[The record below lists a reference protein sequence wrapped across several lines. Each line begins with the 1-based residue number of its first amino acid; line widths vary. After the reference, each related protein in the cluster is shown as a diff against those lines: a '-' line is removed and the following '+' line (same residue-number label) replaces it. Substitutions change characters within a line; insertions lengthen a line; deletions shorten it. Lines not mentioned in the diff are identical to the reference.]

1 CPVPTVYQIAQN
13 GWLAN
18 WTVEDPIPDYWS
30 PEFLGKPPAKD
41 DVFALLEQ
49 LKKDHQNTLTLAGHA
64 QATNEVSGNPCGSR
78 KFLAGHPCGSPNQ
91 MAKLA
96 AITIPEMFIIGRHF
110 MELLDTREERSRIAI
125 AKKYGISPT
134 WVVNA
139 VDLLKLPKSLQN
151 YLDSLIGIEDA
162 PLFPKKMMIAITLM
176 KSPDEQID
184 AFKKLV
190 E

>member
-1 CPVPTVYQIAQN
+1 M
-13 GWLAN
+13 
-18 WTVEDPIPDYWS
+18 
-30 PEFLGKPPAKD
+30 GKPPAKD
-41 DVFALLEQ
+41 DIFALLDQ

-64 QATNEVSGNPCGSR
+64 QPTDKVSRNPFGSR

-125 AKKYGISPT
+125 GKKFGISPT

-139 VDLLKLPKSLQN
+139 VDLLKLPKPIQK
-151 YLDSLIGIEDA
+151 YLDSLIGREDV
-162 PLFPKKMMIAITLM
+162 PLFPKKKMIAITLM
-176 KSPDEQID
+176 KSSEEQNA